1 MVTGKGIKIFAVLS
15 GSLVCILSYYV
26 IYLEIIIFNNACLQ
40 AMRIADIRLIFNYRR
55 NNWMGNNGFFS
66 IDSPLYKFMNRLL
79 DILKLNF
86 LWVLCSLPI
95 ITMGAATTAAFT
107 ITLKMV
113 EEKEGYIIKP
123 FFREFKNN
131 FAKGSIVGII
141 QLFAMYAIYLD
152 FQLSKVEGGAMFKVI
167 GILAIFLAFMHLI
180 YAYALLARY
189 ENTIINTLR
198 NSYSIGLRY
207 FFKTLGLF
215 ILVVLECAVFMW
227 NYTTIFIGVLVGPAC
242 IIYTIS
248 CFARPLFRL
257 VENANEE
264 GTSQAEEEQEDDSL
278 LEDEEF
284 EDDGNEGLKEE
295 DFN

>member
-1 MVTGKGIKIFAVLS
+1 
-15 GSLVCILSYYV
+15 
-26 IYLEIIIFNNACLQ
+26 
-40 AMRIADIRLIFNYRR
+40 
-55 NNWMGNNGFFS
+55 MGNNGFFS
-66 IDSPLYKFMNRLL
+66 IESPLYKFMSRLT
-79 DILKLNF
+79 DMIKLNF

-113 EEKEGYIIKP
+113 EEEEGYIARP

-131 FAKGSIVGII
+131 LGKGSIIGII
-141 QLFAMYAIYLD
+141 QLIAMYAIYLD
-152 FQLSKVEGGAMFKVI
+152 FQLSKLEGGTMFTVI
-167 GILAIFLAFMHLI
+167 GVLATFLAFMHLI

-207 FFKTLGLF
+207 LFKTLGLF
-215 ILVVLECAVFMW
+215 LIIVLECVIFMW
-227 NYTTIFIGVLVGPAC
+227 NFTTILIGVLLGPAC
-242 IIYTIS
+242 IILTIS
-248 CFARPLFRL
+248 GFARPLFRL
-257 VENANEE
+257 VENDNEE
-264 GTSQAEEEQEDDSL
+264 RAAQKEEQEKEYDSDA

-284 EDDGNEGLKEE
+284 ENPDSDGLKEE